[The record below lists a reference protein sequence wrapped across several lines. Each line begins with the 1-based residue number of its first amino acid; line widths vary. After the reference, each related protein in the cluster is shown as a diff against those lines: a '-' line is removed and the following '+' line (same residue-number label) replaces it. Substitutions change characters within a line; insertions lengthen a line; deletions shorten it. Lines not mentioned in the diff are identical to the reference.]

1 MTATF
6 TRTSLKS
13 VISIILN
20 VTNNKTQLST
30 AVGLTSFTKPQLQ
43 LIVILFKFVHLYLYL
58 YLFWGGASH
67 GTLGPLHLPLL
78 GFCFFS
84 LLFFVCC
91 ITNLYC
97 ILQEECPI
105 KLWGKKPPSI
115 CAVLFIPYF
124 LVLSSLFML
133 HSVWFSLFEF

>member
-13 VISIILN
+13 VRSIILN

-30 AVGLTSFTKPQLQ
+30 AVSLTSFTKPQLQ

-67 GTLGPLHLPLL
+67 GTLGPLLLPLL

-84 LLFFVCC
+84 LLFFVLYYKFILY
-91 ITNLYC
+91 ITRGVPN
-97 ILQEECPI
+97 
-105 KLWGKKPPSI
+105 KAVGKKTSFYI
-115 CAVLFIPYF
+115 CCFIYTLFSCFEQFFYGSLS
-124 LVLSSLFML
+124 LVFT
-133 HSVWFSLFEF
+133 V